1 MDSKKSMPKL
11 LDLLKRAKAVVK
23 DPEAVGLLGLE
34 EKLLQMENK
43 ELLPKVKLFDQTLSK
58 QFTALERGLGKI
70 ILGAE
75 ITSMS
80 EKDMKNTLDLMK
92 ESVDQ
97 IFKDTI
103 PLVERMTA
111 PGPISEPQV
120 HRSKVDQ
127 SGLDQKMSQ
136 EWSQLGLA
144 DKIYETPAMAKTR
157 RTYEDLESMDL
168 KLCFLSFSIF
178 PDGSVMKKRPL
189 IYWWIGE
196 GFITSTQQK
205 TAEEV
210 GEDIFEKLMRKGLIN
225 QTGSKPSS
233 CPFVKSC
240 ALNPWIRRMLVALA
254 SKARLFHFDSE
265 WRRMP
270 SYDTLTCRR
279 ACLVYNNQIRQGDDG
294 PKVDDLLTV
303 FNVNV
308 QYLGLKREW
317 LNKLKKVAVL
327 QLGRWQDS
335 ATHHIEVDDE
345 DFVNQEDVGF
355 LKGLGTQNKHLKYLS
370 LRGISR
376 ITQLPSSILNL
387 ISLEILDL
395 RACHNLETMPSDI
408 SALRKLTHLDMS
420 ECYLLER
427 MPKGLDKLS
436 SLQVLKGFLL
446 GPSKNSPCKLGDLA
460 KLKNLKRLSIHMGNE
475 SEVQKGELNKLKD
488 ISSLCRLKISWGLV
502 SSELKDQIANEFSFP
517 PPNLEKLDLQGI
529 PLEHVPRW
537 LNPRQLGNLKKLYI
551 RGGEL
556 SSLDHGVTGAVWKVE
571 ILRLKYLKKWDKD
584 WQKLKGSFP
593 HLQHWDVEEAHC
605 CEVKKDVR

>member
-1 MDSKKSMPKL
+1 MDSKKFMPKL
-11 LDLLKRAKAVVK
+11 LDLLKRAKAGFK
-23 DPEAVGLLGLE
+23 DPVVVGDFEYIEKKLHHME
-34 EKLLQMENK
+34 EID
-43 ELLPKVKLFDQTLSK
+43 LLPKVKLLDQTLSK
-58 QFTALERGLGKI
+58 QFTDIERQLGKI

-75 ITSMS
+75 TTYSKKEEMY
-80 EKDMKNTLDLMK
+80 KALGLMK
-92 ESVDQ
+92 RNVDQ
-97 IFKDTI
+97 IIKDSI
-103 PLVERMTA
+103 PLEKKRPTHA
-111 PGPISEPQV
+111 PIQESQV
-120 HRSKVDQ
+120 HWSTVDQ

-136 EWSQLGLA
+136 EWSQLGLE
-144 DKIYETPAMAKTR
+144 DRIYETPAMANIR

-196 GFITSTQQK
+196 GFFTSTQQK

-225 QTGSKPSS
+225 QTGSNASS

-240 ALNPWIRRMLVALA
+240 VLNPWIHRMLISLA
-254 SKARLFHFDSE
+254 SEARLFHFDSG
-265 WRRMP
+265 WQRMP

-279 ACLVYNNQIRQGDDG
+279 ACLVFNNQIRQGDDG

-308 QYLGLKREW
+308 QYLSLKKEW
-317 LNKLKKVAVL
+317 LNKLKKVGVL

-376 ITQLPSSILNL
+376 ISQLPSSILNL

-446 GPSKNSPCKLGDLA
+446 GSLKNTPCKLGDLA

-502 SSELKDQIANEFSFP
+502 SSVFKDQIADEFSF

-529 PLEHVPRW
+529 PLENVPKW

-556 SSLDHGVTGAVWKVE
+556 SSLDHGETGATWKVE
-571 ILRLKYLKKWDKD
+571 ILRLKYLTKWDID
-584 WQKLKGSFP
+584 WPKLKGSFP
-593 HLQHWDVEEAHC
+593 RLQHWDLEKFHC
-605 CEVKKDVR
+605 HGIKKDVR

>member
-196 GFITSTQQK
+196 GFITSTQHK

-225 QTGSKPSS
+225 KTGSKASS

-240 ALNPWIRRMLVALA
+240 ALNPWIRRMLVSLA

-294 PKVDDLLTV
+294 PRVDDLLTV

-537 LNPRQLGNLKKLYI
+537 LNPGQLGNLKKLYI

-605 CEVKKDVR
+605 CEIKKDVR